1 MTTPTIRPFTAADL
15 DDVVRIAAEGD
26 ASDVGPAYLEHV
38 ARVGSLRVAVG
49 AGGRTVAFGGVVAV
63 HTLDGPAAMVT
74 DLFVEQSARGAG
86 VGTAL
91 LGHLLDG
98 HRARMTCSSAHP
110 AALPVY
116 RAAGMTPVGRLL
128 YLAGHGRAQ
137 GGAANEG
144 VVTVRRVRATHP
156 GEAVSLVG
164 RVLDGLPAS
173 TRVELHV
180 PEWHPLVEWLTAQGF
195 VEFDRDIVCTTPG
208 LRLDPA
214 MAVVSPGLW

>member
-1 MTTPTIRPFTAADL
+1 
-15 DDVVRIAAEGD
+15 
-26 ASDVGPAYLEHV
+26 
-38 ARVGSLRVAVG
+38 
-49 AGGRTVAFGGVVAV
+49 
-63 HTLDGPAAMVT
+63 MVT

-98 HRARMTCSSAHP
+98 RRARMTCSSAHP

-116 RAAGMTPVGRLL
+116 RSAGMTQVGRLR
-128 YLAGHGRAQ
+128 YLAGHGRALD
-137 GGAANEG
+137 GPVHDA
-144 VVTVRRVRATHP
+144 VVTVRRVRATDP
-156 GEAVSLVG
+156 GEAESLVG
-164 RVLDGLPAS
+164 CLLDRLARS

-180 PEWHPLVEWLTAQGF
+180 PEWQPLADWLMAQGF

-214 MAVVSPGLW
+214 TVVVSPGLW